1 MRLASLLH
9 IVPEDERPGVYR
21 RLGDLALFL
30 TGVFPDHTEMRGLG
44 PHDEGGAC
52 CASAGSATERPLTS
66 QRHRNCRAARTTR
79 GAVGAS

>member
-21 RLGDLALFL
+21 RLSDLALFL

-44 PHDEGGAC
+44 PHDEGRLLRLSGL
-52 CASAGSATERPLTS
+52 GTER
-66 QRHRNCRAARTTR
+66 R
-79 GAVGAS
+79 